1 MHILIFLQSSK
12 HNTRVYINHF
22 GKSFYA
28 LLSKNPR
35 LYVLKIFSPRD
46 ESLPCEFICFSF

>member
-35 LYVLKIFSPRD
+35 LYVLKICSPRD